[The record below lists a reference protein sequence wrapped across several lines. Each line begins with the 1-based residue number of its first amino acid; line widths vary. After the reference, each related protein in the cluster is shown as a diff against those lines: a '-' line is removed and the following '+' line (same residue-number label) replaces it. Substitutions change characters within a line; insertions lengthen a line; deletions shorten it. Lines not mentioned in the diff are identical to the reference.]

1 MHWQSTSRRV
11 GRRHRHEQ
19 EYHARKRV
27 FGESSRFVEGWNA
40 RRADHLAA
48 AAAAGGNSTTRAPH
62 SVALNH
68 FADWSREEY
77 LTLVKPD
84 R

>member
-1 MHWQSTSRRV
+1 
-11 GRRHRHEQ
+11 
-19 EYHARKRV
+19 V

-40 RRADHLAA
+40 RRNAHLAA
-48 AAAAGGNSTTRAPH
+48 AAAAGGGNATAPEPH

-77 LTLVKPD
+77 LNLVKPD